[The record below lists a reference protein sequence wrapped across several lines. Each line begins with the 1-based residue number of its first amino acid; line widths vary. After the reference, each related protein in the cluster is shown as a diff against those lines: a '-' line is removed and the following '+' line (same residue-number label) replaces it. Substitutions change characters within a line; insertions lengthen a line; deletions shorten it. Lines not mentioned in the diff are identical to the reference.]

1 MKDAEVIMAFLK
13 KKKFIITF
21 VVVCFGFAVSIFAAS
36 EYYSGKYAEN
46 ILRFHVIANSN
57 TAEDQALKLKVRDA
71 VGCRI
76 SELSKNAAD
85 AKETAEIVARH
96 SVDIIKTAEDCIKK
110 EGYEYKVSIEIGEFY
125 FPTKYY
131 SGMSLPA
138 GDYEAVRIVIGS
150 GSGENWWCVL
160 FPPLCFSDGNAVT
173 VSGKSDNQTHE
184 KVTVKFK
191 FVELFQEI
199 KHDFQKLHQKIF
211 K

>member
-1 MKDAEVIMAFLK
+1 MAFLK
-13 KKKFIITF
+13 KKKFIIAF

-110 EGYEYKVSIEIGEFY
+110 EGYRHH
-125 FPTKYY
+125 
-131 SGMSLPA
+131 LP
-138 GDYEAVRIVIGS
+138 GLHGTDDRYGS
-150 GSGENWWCVL
+150 DVQLHVL
-160 FPPLCFSDGNAVT
+160 P
-173 VSGKSDNQTHE
+173 E
-184 KVTVKFK
+184 
-191 FVELFQEI
+191 E
-199 KHDFQKLHQKIF
+199 
-211 K
+211 